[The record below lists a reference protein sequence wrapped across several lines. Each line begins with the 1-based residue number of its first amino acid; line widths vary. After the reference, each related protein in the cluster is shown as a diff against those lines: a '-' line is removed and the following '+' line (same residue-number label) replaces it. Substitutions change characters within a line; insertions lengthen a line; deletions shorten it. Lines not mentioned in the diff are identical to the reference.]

1 MLFKSAKYVCSF
13 YILNMGNT
21 MLGFMHVG
29 IFPVCQ
35 TASLS

>member
-21 MLGFMHVG
+21 MLGFMHVD
-29 IFPVCQ
+29 IFPVYH
-35 TASLS
+35 TATLS